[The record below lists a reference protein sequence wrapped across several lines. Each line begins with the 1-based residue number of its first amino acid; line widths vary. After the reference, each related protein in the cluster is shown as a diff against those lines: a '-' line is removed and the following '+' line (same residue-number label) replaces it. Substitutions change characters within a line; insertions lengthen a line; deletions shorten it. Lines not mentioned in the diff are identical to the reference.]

1 MRNCVQWLFVVLALF
16 VCSCSEEKLNRKATY
31 PITGEVHVDGQPAAD
46 LAVTFHN
53 VNGMDT
59 AEPTLTATRTDENGK
74 FSASTY
80 DAGDGAPE
88 GEYSVTFEWNKLN
101 TVSMSFDGDKLDGKY
116 NDPKK
121 STFKIKVEDGKPADM
136 GKIELTTK

>member
-1 MRNCVQWLFVVLALF
+1 MKGSDQLDVFIQAVQEDGLAKIL
-16 VCSCSEEKLNRKATY
+16 
-31 PITGEVHVDGQPAAD
+31 
-46 LAVTFHN
+46 
-53 VNGMDT
+53 